1 MSVPEMGVEAV
12 LPSEG
17 KNIFHTED
25 RTVVTAGK
33 EGTFLC
39 LEIQEKI
46 LCLIFLFSSI
56 NMQNME

>member
-1 MSVPEMGVEAV
+1 MSVPEMGEPAV
-12 LPSEG
+12 QPSEG

-33 EGTFLC
+33 EVTFLC

>member
-1 MSVPEMGVEAV
+1 MSILEMGGAV
-12 LPSEG
+12 VQPSEG
-17 KNIFHTED
+17 KNIFRTED
-25 RTVVTAGK
+25 RTEVTAGK
-33 EGTFLC
+33 EVIFSC